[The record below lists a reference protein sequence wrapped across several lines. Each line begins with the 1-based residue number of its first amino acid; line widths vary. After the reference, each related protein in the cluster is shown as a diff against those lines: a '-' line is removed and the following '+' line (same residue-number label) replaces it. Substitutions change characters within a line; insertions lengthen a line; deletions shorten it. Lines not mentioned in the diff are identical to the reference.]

1 YEQAYGTA
9 EPQQERGRLPM
20 HLLLILVGLG
30 LLVIGADW
38 LVDGAVAIAS
48 ALGVS
53 ELIIGLTIIAAGTS
67 LPEVAT
73 SVIAGLRGERDIAVG
88 NVVGSN
94 LFNIMVVIGAT
105 AAISPGGLDV
115 AAPAINF
122 DIPVMVAAAT
132 LCLPIFFLN

>member
-1 YEQAYGTA
+1 
-9 EPQQERGRLPM
+9 
-20 HLLLILVGLG
+20 
-30 LLVIGADW
+30 
-38 LVDGAVAIAS
+38 
-48 ALGVS
+48 
-53 ELIIGLTIIAAGTS
+53 
-67 LPEVAT
+67 
-73 SVIAGLRGERDIAVG
+73 GLRGERDIAVG

-132 LCLPIFFLN
+132 LCLSIFFLNYRIGRWEGALFLSYYIFYTMYLILATAQHDALPAYSVLMLYLVIPLTIATVALALLREVARRRQASRARSIG